1 LQVGDMLCFGM
12 GHPCTTFDKW
22 QVLMLVGPR
31 YDVVGAIR
39 TYF

>member
-1 LQVGDMLCFGM
+1 MVCFGIS
-12 GHPCTTFDKW
+12 HPCLTFDKW
-22 QVLMLVGPR
+22 EAILMVDER